1 MNKILKLWNLIKSK
15 FLYLLLILS
24 VIPRLLYANKLYPA
38 DMIFIV
44 LVIVQF
50 ILTYMQ
56 FNTMKY
62 SKKKALIFLAFC
74 MALSVILLLLNS
86 NNNFIL
92 FYYFFILDNVFE
104 FDSRETR
111 RALIFCH
118 MSGFML
124 YLLVDNILINK
135 IPFYTDVSSYV
146 FCSFV
151 YIMVLFVYICIHE
164 YRYEMNNLKMLN
176 CSLIDYSFKERE
188 HLVLNE
194 RNRISQELHDSLG
207 HSLMALSM
215 NVKYIKAIK
224 DREKINHEI
233 NELESLISKSIQSLR
248 ETVYN
253 LRKLDENFSLH
264 NEITSIISKF
274 NKLNIIKITLNY
286 DNNIE
291 KSSIAIKNILI
302 STIKES
308 ITNSLKHGNSTK
320 IFISIKLIRNTI
332 KLIIKDN
339 GDGCSCIIKSE
350 GLAGIENRFK
360 TFNGTINFITSP
372 NKGFT
377 ITASIPEVII
387 DDKSNDS

>member
-15 FLYLLLILS
+15 LLYLLLILS
-24 VIPRLLYANKLYPA
+24 VIPRLSYTNKLYPA
-38 DMIFIV
+38 DVIFIG
-44 LVIVQF
+44 LVILQF

-62 SKKKALIFLAFC
+62 SEKKALIFLAFC

-104 FDSRETR
+104 FDNRKTR
-111 RALIFCH
+111 RSLIFCH
-118 MSGFML
+118 MSGFIL
-124 YLLVDNILINK
+124 YLLVDNILISK
-135 IPFYTDVSSYV
+135 IPFYKDIPSYI
-146 FCSFV
+146 SGIFV
-151 YIMVLFVYICIHE
+151 YIIVLFVYICIHE

-188 HLVLNE
+188 HLILNE

-215 NVKYIKAIK
+215 NIKYIKAIK

-274 NKLNIIKITLNY
+274 NKLNIIKITLDY

-320 IFISIKLIRNTI
+320 KNYISNILRKLNLKRRTQLSALFIK
-332 KLIIKDN
+332 K
-339 GDGCSCIIKSE
+339 
-350 GLAGIENRFK
+350 
-360 TFNGTINFITSP
+360 
-372 NKGFT
+372 
-377 ITASIPEVII
+377 
-387 DDKSNDS
+387 

>member
-1 MNKILKLWNLIKSK
+1 
-15 FLYLLLILS
+15 
-24 VIPRLLYANKLYPA
+24 
-38 DMIFIV
+38 
-44 LVIVQF
+44 
-50 ILTYMQ
+50 LT
-56 FNTMKY
+56 
-62 SKKKALIFLAFC
+62 KKPSTSI
-74 MALSVILLLLNS
+74 
-86 NNNFIL
+86 
-92 FYYFFILDNVFE
+92 
-104 FDSRETR
+104 
-111 RALIFCH
+111 
-118 MSGFML
+118 SGG
-124 YLLVDNILINK
+124 
-135 IPFYTDVSSYV
+135 SS
-146 FCSFV
+146 
-151 YIMVLFVYICIHE
+151 L
-164 YRYEMNNLKMLN
+164 
-176 CSLIDYSFKERE
+176 DYSFKERE

-233 NELESLISKSIQSLR
+233 NELESLISKNIQSLR

-274 NKLNIIKITLNY
+274 NKLNIIKITLDY

-308 ITNSLKHGNSTK
+308 ITNSLKHGNSAK

>member
-1 MNKILKLWNLIKSK
+1 
-15 FLYLLLILS
+15 
-24 VIPRLLYANKLYPA
+24 
-38 DMIFIV
+38 
-44 LVIVQF
+44 
-50 ILTYMQ
+50 
-56 FNTMKY
+56 MKY
-62 SKKKALIFLAFC
+62 NKKKALISLVSC
-74 MALSVILLLLNS
+74 ITLSVILLLLNS

-92 FYYFFILDNVFE
+92 LYYFFILDNVFE
-104 FDSRETR
+104 FDSRKTR
-111 RALIFCH
+111 KALIFCH

-135 IPFYTDVSSYV
+135 IPFYTDISSYV
-146 FCSFV
+146 FGIFV
-151 YIMVLFVYICIHE
+151 YIIVLFVYICIHE

-188 HLVLNE
+188 HLILNE

-233 NELESLISKSIQSLR
+233 NELESLIGKSIQSLR

-264 NEITSIISKF
+264 NQITSIISKF
-274 NKLNIIKITLNY
+274 NKLNIIKITLDY
-286 DNNIE
+286 DDNVE
-291 KSSIAIKNILI
+291 KSSITIKNILI

-320 IFISIKLIRNTI
+320 IFISIKLISNTMR
-332 KLIIKDN
+332 LIIKDN

-387 DDKSNDS
+387 DD